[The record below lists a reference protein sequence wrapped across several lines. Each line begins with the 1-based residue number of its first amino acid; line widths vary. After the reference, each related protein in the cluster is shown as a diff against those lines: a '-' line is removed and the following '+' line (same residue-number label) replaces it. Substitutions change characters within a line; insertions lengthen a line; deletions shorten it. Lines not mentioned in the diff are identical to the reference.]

1 MTPSIWSDARRRYD
15 ASGKIVSEREA
26 TDGDRSIFQQDYDR
40 LLFSSPVR
48 RLADKTQVWPMDAND
63 GVRTRLTHSHEV
75 ANLAR
80 SIATAVAAASGGAA
94 FGRQDLNRIVQPIV
108 SAIGLSH
115 DLGNPPFGHQ
125 GEVAIGS
132 WFECR
137 RLWIFSHE
145 REGQGANE
153 LEHPVSDNL
162 TTEFVDFDGNP
173 QTLRVMARLQTSHHD
188 VGLDLTA
195 ATLAASLKYPVHAD
209 ARDKRRDH
217 IKKTGY
223 FESER
228 DVVEWVRAQTGLK
241 EGQRHPLTWIM
252 EACDDIAYSVLDVD
266 DLLKKGI
273 ISPDDV
279 LTVLK
284 HTPGVRK
291 LDSVAKL
298 ESKFIEV
305 NDSSRRA
312 EIRRD
317 IKEQFVR
324 AYMMKALIADA
335 GDAFARNAD
344 AIMEHRFEKPIM
356 QDNLLCDVMKDIAK
370 RYAFANPAV
379 LRSEAIGA
387 AAIDGLMTV
396 FWSAIQNRKKPE
408 DLMSKRLEARD
419 SYAFSLIS
427 PNYLEAACQEARVA
441 GGGRVRRYHELR
453 LLTDMISGMTDG
465 FAIETWK
472 KLNDVPTIIR
482 A

>member
-1 MTPSIWSDARRRYD
+1 M
-15 ASGKIVSEREA
+15 
-26 TDGDRSIFQQDYDR
+26 
-40 LLFSSPVR
+40 R

-80 SIATAVAAASGGAA
+80 SIATAVASASGGAA
-94 FGRQDLNRIVQPIV
+94 FGRQDLYRTIQPIV

-125 GEVAIGS
+125 GEVAMGS
-132 WFECR
+132 WFESR
-137 RLWIFSHE
+137 RSWIFSHE
-145 REGQGANE
+145 REGNGANE
-153 LEHPVSDNL
+153 LEEQVPANL
-162 TTEFVDFDGNP
+162 ITEFVDFDGNP
-173 QTLRVMARLQTSHHD
+173 QTMRVMGRLQTSHHN

-209 ARDKRRDH
+209 ARDKDRDH
-217 IKKTGY
+217 IKKAGY

-228 DVVEWVRAQTGLK
+228 DIVEWVRAETGLE

-284 HTPGVRK
+284 HTAGVRD
-291 LDSVAKL
+291 LSSVAKL
-298 ESKFIEV
+298 EEKFIEV
-305 NDSSRRA
+305 NDSPRRA

-335 GDAFARNAD
+335 GDAYARNAD
-344 AIMEHRFEKPIM
+344 AIMAFKFEKPIM
-356 QDNLLCDVMKDIAK
+356 QGNALCDVMKDIAK
-370 RYAFANPAV
+370 KYAFANPAV
-379 LRSEAIGA
+379 LHSEAIGA
-387 AAIDGLMTV
+387 AAIDGLMSV
-396 FWSAIQNRKKPE
+396 FWSAIQNRKNPE

-427 PNYLEAACQEARVA
+427 PNYLEAACREAKA
-441 GGGRVRRYHELR
+441 TGGGGRVRRYHELR

-465 FAIETWK
+465 FAINTWR
-472 KLNDVPTIIR
+472 KLSDVPIIVR

>member
-1 MTPSIWSDARRRYD
+1 
-15 ASGKIVSEREA
+15 
-26 TDGDRSIFQQDYDR
+26 
-40 LLFSSPVR
+40 
-48 RLADKTQVWPMDAND
+48 MDAND
-63 GVRTRLTHSHEV
+63 SVRTRLTHSHEV

-80 SIATAVAAASGGAA
+80 AIATRVAAASSGAA
-94 FGRQDLNRIVQPIV
+94 FGGQDLFRIVQPIV

-132 WFECR
+132 WFEAR
-137 RLWIFSHE
+137 RSWIFSHE
-145 REGQGANE
+145 REGDGANE
-153 LEHPVSDNL
+153 LEHKVPDNL
-162 TTEFVDFDGNP
+162 ITEFINFDGNP
-173 QTLRVMARLQTSHHD
+173 QTLRVMTRLQTSHHH

-195 ATLAASLKYPVHAD
+195 GTLAASLKYPVHAD
-209 ARDKRRDH
+209 ARDKDRDH
-217 IKKTGY
+217 IKKAGY

-228 DVVEWVRAQTGLK
+228 DVVEWVRDQTGLE

-279 LTVLK
+279 LTILK
-284 HTPGVRK
+284 HTDGVRD

-298 ESKFIEV
+298 ENKFIEV
-305 NDSSRRA
+305 NDSPRRA

-324 AYMMKALIADA
+324 AYMMKTLIDHA
-335 GDAFARNAD
+335 GDKFSHNAD
-344 AIMEHRFEKPIM
+344 AIMGYKFETPLM
-356 QDNLLCDVMKDIAK
+356 QDSALCDVMKDIAK
-370 RYAFANPAV
+370 KYAFANPAV

-387 AAIDGLMTV
+387 AAIDGLMTI

-419 SYAFSLIS
+419 SYAFSLVS
-427 PNYLEAACQEARVA
+427 PNYLEAACREAQKS
-441 GGGRVRRYHELR
+441 GGEGRVRRYHELR

-465 FAIETWK
+465 FAINTWQ
-472 KLNDVPTIIR
+472 KLNDVPIINR

>member
-1 MTPSIWSDARRRYD
+1 MQSIWSSARRRYD
-15 ASGKIVSEREA
+15 ASGKIVSHYENSPAERSA
-26 TDGDRSIFQQDYDR
+26 FQQDYDR

-48 RLADKTQVWPMDAND
+48 RMADKTQVWPMDAND

-80 SIATAVAAASGGAA
+80 SISTRIAMASHGSAFSTA
-94 FGRQDLNRIVQPIV
+94 DLHNCVQPIV

-125 GEVAIGS
+125 GEVAVS
-132 WFECR
+132 NWFTAR
-137 RLWIFSHE
+137 RSWIFTHE
-145 REGQGANE
+145 REGEGANE
-153 LEHPVSDNL
+153 LEHKVPDNL
-162 TTEFVDFDGNP
+162 WTEFVDFDGNP
-173 QTLRVMARLQTSHHD
+173 QTIRVMTRLQTSHHY

-209 ARDKRRDH
+209 SSDKDKKF

-223 FESER
+223 FDSER
-228 DVVEWVRAQTGLK
+228 EVIKWIRDETGLL

-279 LTVLK
+279 LTILK
-284 HTPGVRK
+284 HNTCTSELEAVVR
-291 LDSVAKL
+291 L
-298 ESKFIEV
+298 ESKFTEIN
-305 NDSSRRA
+305 NDTRRA

-317 IKEQFVR
+317 IKEQYIR
-324 AYMMKALIADA
+324 AYMMKSLITDA
-335 GDAFARNAD
+335 AKTYTDNASQILSYVHEVPLMD
-344 AIMEHRFEKPIM
+344 SNP
-356 QDNLLCDVMKDIAK
+356 LCDALKDIAK
-370 RYAFANPAV
+370 TYAFSNPEV
-379 LRSEAIGA
+379 LKSEAIGA

-408 DLMSKRLEARD
+408 DLMSKRLAAKDR
-419 SYAFSLIS
+419 YAFSLFS
-427 PNYLEAACQEARVA
+427 PNYLEAACREAKTSADDKRVA
-441 GGGRVRRYHELR
+441 RYHELR

-465 FAIETWK
+465 FAINTWRK
-472 KLNDVPTIIR
+472 ISDVPPIGGV
-482 A
+482 